1 MSTLLKLPKLAEY
14 EFRQLQKLMAEAS
27 GIQLAPNKRPLVAGR
42 LMKRLRHYRLD
53 SYAESTLR

>member
-42 LMKRLRHYRLD
+42 LMKRLRLVP
-53 SYAESTLR
+53 SS